1 MPEIDYN
8 ELKKKLAALPPANR
22 EAAIL
27 DIKKAGYTW
36 NASPTEQKGGI
47 INSLVTKDLDGASKL
62 DPFAQAA
69 RLGQFAN
76 EGNQKL
82 ASVIAE
88 KGGEYEAKRS
98 AEQGDAVELPLPKF
112 LAGGKSGQTVQMGAL
127 PGIAAAGAL
136 GTASEFALPQNRLGV
151 AGYFVQPA
159 MKGYQALKGVAK
171 AGAKPG
177 VAAQLGMARTKVPS
191 GDIQQAIND
200 PSVFKAPSVE
210 EANKAYG
217 VAAGPV
223 QGATKSLA
231 KKLDKVILGEADYT
245 EAINRAGRIVGGT
258 ELVADATGNMV
269 PVKMDPQTA
278 LEGVQSINRFLKN
291 KAFTSKLDKPQIA
304 EILTLKNELM
314 TWMESNGSPGLRA
327 AATVLRKAHVKEN
340 LSKVM
345 PQNKFGGTDALRTMA
360 AGGTAAGAASLAL
373 AGYPLAALP
382 LAAEA
387 ITASPAFLG
396 GAIRN
401 YHTLSN
407 PKITGTAAA
416 IAALRSQREKK

>member
-8 ELKKKLAALPPANR
+8 ELKKKLAALPPENR

-36 NASPTEQKGGI
+36 NAAPAPQKEGGI
-47 INSLVTKDLDGASKL
+47 INALVTKDLDGASKL
-62 DPFAQAA
+62 DPLAQLA

-76 EGNQKL
+76 KGNQDY
-82 ASVIAE
+82 ASLIAE
-88 KGGEYEAKRS
+88 KTGQAGAALDRVVPGLGK
-98 AEQGDAVELPLPKF
+98 PLKY
-112 LAGGKSGQTVQMGAL
+112 S
-127 PGIAAAGAL
+127 GIAAAGTL
-136 GTASEFALPQNRLGV
+136 GTASEFALPQSRLGV
-151 AGYFVQPA
+151 AGYLVQPA
-159 MKGYQALKGVAK
+159 MKGYQALKSIPK

-177 VAAQLGMARTKVPS
+177 VVAQLGMARTKVPS

-200 PSVFKAPSVE
+200 PSVFTAPTVE

-217 VAAGPV
+217 VAAGPI

-258 ELVADATGNMV
+258 ELAADASGNMV

-304 EILTLKNELM
+304 EILALKNELM
-314 TWMESNGSPGLRA
+314 GWMESNGSPGLRA
-327 AATVLRKAHVKEN
+327 AATALRKAHVKES
-340 LSKVM
+340 LSRVM
-345 PQNKFGGTDALRTMA
+345 PQNKFGGTDALRTMQ

-387 ITASPAFLG
+387 VTASPAFLG

-401 YHTLSN
+401 YQAISN
-407 PKITGTAAA
+407 PKITGPIAA
-416 IAALRSQREKK
+416 IAALRAQREKK